1 MFLDQ
6 DASGLQLAGTLTVER
21 KRLTDD
27 LVMLDSSSNSLN
39 ELRMWWILSSFAVVI
54 VNCSVCPTLCD
65 PVDCSTPGFPVLH
78 HLPEFAQTHIH

>member
-6 DASGLQLAGTLTVER
+6 DASRLQLAGTLTVER

-54 VNCSVCPTLCD
+54 VNCSVLSD
-65 PVDCSTPGFPVLH
+65 SL
-78 HLPEFAQTHIH
+78 